1 MNSGSEQN
9 YLILKYDSI
18 SNHCF
23 GVCIH
28 FIALNSFKKIIKV
41 NLADMLKKRILIKY
55 GGNAIQSPDLME
67 GIAKQIKKFIAN
79 EFEVI
84 VVHGGGPF
92 INKAL
97 EEANIK
103 SEFIAGQRYTSKEA
117 LVHIEKTLLCEVN
130 AKLVS
135 VFNKEGIS
143 ALGLSGK
150 DAGTVIAK
158 RRNYTDE
165 KGDLIDLG
173 EVGDV
178 QQISTRL
185 LEVLLPNDFVPV
197 VACIAASKSFDSYN
211 VNADMMAGH
220 LAAALKVDSY
230 IVLTDV
236 DGLFRDFP
244 DPNSI
249 INSISLDE
257 VAPLYNKIIKGGM
270 IPKLESCEIALR
282 AGAESA
288 VILNGTKP
296 EQIFEYF
303 FENNQLG
310 TTITKNQT

>member
-1 MNSGSEQN
+1 M
-9 YLILKYDSI
+9 DSI
-18 SNHCF
+18 
-23 GVCIH
+23 
-28 FIALNSFKKIIKV
+28 A
-41 NLADMLKKRILIKY
+41 
-55 GGNAIQSPDLME
+55 E
-67 GIAKQIKKFIAN
+67 QIKKFTDN
-79 EFEVI
+79 RFEVI

-97 EEANIK
+97 EEANIE

-117 LVHIEKTLLCEVN
+117 LVQIEKTLLCEVN

-135 VFNKEGIS
+135 VFNKAGIS

-150 DAGTVIAK
+150 DAGIVMAK

-165 KGDLIDLG
+165 NGDLIDLG

-178 QQISTRL
+178 HHIRTGL
-185 LEVLLPNDFVPV
+185 LEVLLTNDFVPV
-197 VACIAASKSFDSYN
+197 IACIAASKSFDSYN

-249 INSISLDE
+249 IKSISLDE
-257 VAPLYNKIIKGGM
+257 VSPLYNEVIKGGM

-282 AGAESA
+282 TGAESA

-296 EQIFEYF
+296 EQLFEYL
-303 FENNQLG
+303 FENKQLG
-310 TTITKNQT
+310 TTITKNKA